1 MKKISLISLT
11 LFIICCNSN
20 PNQMIVTGNV
30 DGLRK
35 GTIYLQ
41 KQLDSTIISLD
52 STKIKGNSNFKLNTV
67 IDEPDIYYLYL
78 DKEDGDS
85 LNDIITFFG
94 NKGEIVINTR
104 LVTFDSG
111 FEISG
116 SKNSE
121 LLLEYFSIIRKYN
134 LQNLDLLEIFYKAQI
149 ENNQNRID
157 SVNGQ
162 LENLIKRKY
171 LYSLNFAITNS
182 SNEVSPYIA
191 VSQIPDANRDLLKK
205 LYDTLPENIKSSKY
219 GKVLNNLTVD

>member
-11 LFIICCNSN
+11 FFIICCNSDQN
-20 PNQMIVTGNV
+20 NMIVSGNV

-41 KQLDSTIISLD
+41 KEIDSTIVSLD
-52 STKIKGNSNFKLNTV
+52 SLKIRGNSNFKLNTI

-94 NKGEIVINTR
+94 NKGEININTM
-104 LVTFDSG
+104 LSTFDSSY
-111 FEISG
+111 EISG

-121 LLLEYFSIIRKYN
+121 LLREYFSIIRKYN
-134 LQNLDLLEIFYKAQI
+134 LQNLDLLEIFYNAQI
-149 ENNQNRID
+149 TDNQKRID
-157 SVNGQ
+157 SVNER

-171 LYSLNFAITNS
+171 LYSLNFSITHS
-182 SNEVSPYIA
+182 QNEISPYIA
-191 VSQIPDANRDLLKK
+191 VSQIPDANKDLLRKV
-205 LYDTLPENIKSSKY
+205 YDTLPENIKVSKY
-219 GKVLNNLTVD
+219 GKVLMELSLD

>member
-41 KQLDSTIISLD
+41 KQLDSIIVSLD
-52 STKIKGNSNFKLNTV
+52 SLEINGDNNFKLNTI

-94 NKGEIVINTR
+94 NKGEITINTS
-104 LVTFDSG
+104 LSTFDSSY
-111 FEISG
+111 EVSG
-116 SKNSE
+116 SKNSK
-121 LLLEYFSIIRKYN
+121 LLREYFSIIRRYN
-134 LQNLDLLEIFYKAQI
+134 LQNLDLLETFYNAQI
-149 ENNQNRID
+149 NNNQKRID
-157 SVNGQ
+157 SVNKE
-162 LENLIKRKY
+162 LEDLIRRKY
-171 LYSLNFAITNS
+171 LYSLNFSITNS
-182 SNEVSPYIA
+182 ENEISPYIV
-191 VSQIPDANRDLLKK
+191 VSQIPDANIDLLRKV
-205 LYDTLPENIKSSKY
+205 YDTLPENIKVSKY
-219 GKVLNNLTVD
+219 GKVLLELSID

>member
-1 MKKISLISLT
+1 MKKTVLT
-11 LFIICCNSN
+11 ILTVFMVCCNSDEN
-20 PNQMIVTGNV
+20 EMIVSGNI

-94 NKGEIVINTR
+94 NKGEININTT
-104 LVTFDSG
+104 LSTFDSSY
-111 FEISG
+111 EISG

-121 LLLEYFSIIRKYN
+121 LLREYFSIIRKYN
-134 LQNLDLLEIFYKAQI
+134 LQNLDLLEIFYNAQI
-149 ENNQNRID
+149 NNNQKRID
-157 SVNGQ
+157 SVNEKI
-162 LENLIKRKY
+162 ENLIKRKY
-171 LYSLNFAITNS
+171 LYSLNFSITNS
-182 SNEVSPYIA
+182 ENEISPYIA
-191 VSQIPDANRDLLKK
+191 VSQIPDANKDLLKK
-205 LYDTLPENIKSSKY
+205 VYDTLPENIKVSKY
-219 GKVLNNLTVD
+219 GKVLMELSVD

>member
-1 MKKISLISLT
+1 
-11 LFIICCNSN
+11 
-20 PNQMIVTGNV
+20 MIVTGNV

-94 NKGEIVINTR
+94 NKGEININTT
-104 LVTFDSG
+104 LSAFDSSY
-111 FEISG
+111 EISG

-121 LLLEYFSIIRKYN
+121 LLREYFSIIRKYN
-134 LQNLDLLEIFYKAQI
+134 LQNLDLLEIFYNAQI
-149 ENNQNRID
+149 NNNQKRID
-157 SVNGQ
+157 SVNEKI
-162 LENLIKRKY
+162 ENLIKRKY
-171 LYSLNFAITNS
+171 LYSLNFSITNS
-182 SNEVSPYIA
+182 ENEISPYIA
-191 VSQIPDANRDLLKK
+191 VSQIPDASKDLLKK
-205 LYDTLPENIKSSKY
+205 VYDTLPENIKVSKY
-219 GKVLNNLTVD
+219 GKVLMELSVD

>member
-1 MKKISLISLT
+1 MKKTLLTIIT
-11 LFIICCNSN
+11 LFTVSCNSDK
-20 PNQMIVTGNV
+20 NQMIVSGDV
-30 DGLRK
+30 DGLMK

-41 KQLDSTIISLD
+41 KEQDSIIVSLD
-52 STKIKGNSNFKLNTV
+52 SIKISGDSNFKLSTK

-78 DKEDGDS
+78 DKDDGDS
-85 LNDIITFFG
+85 LNDMITFFG
-94 NKGEIVINTR
+94 NKGEVIINTR

-134 LQNLDLLEIFYKAQI
+134 LQNLDLLEIFYKAQF
-149 ENNQNRID
+149 ENNQNRFD
-157 SVNGQ
+157 SVNDQ

-205 LYDTLPENIKSSKY
+205 LYDTLPKNIKSSKY
-219 GKVLNNLTVD
+219 GKVLNNLTID

>member
-94 NKGEIVINTR
+94 NKGEININTT
-104 LVTFDSG
+104 LSTFDSSY
-111 FEISG
+111 EISG

-121 LLLEYFSIIRKYN
+121 LLREYFSIIRKYN
-134 LQNLDLLEIFYKAQI
+134 LQNLDLLEIFYNAQI
-149 ENNQNRID
+149 NNNQKRID
-157 SVNGQ
+157 SVNEKI
-162 LENLIKRKY
+162 ENLIKRKY
-171 LYSLNFAITNS
+171 LYSLNFSITNS
-182 SNEVSPYIA
+182 ENEISPYIA
-191 VSQIPDANRDLLKK
+191 VSQIPDANKDLLKK
-205 LYDTLPENIKSSKY
+205 VYDTLPENIKVSKY
-219 GKVLNNLTVD
+219 GRVLMELSVD